1 MEQIPLPE
9 IIEIKETGANQA
21 DIIIGPAYP
30 GYGNTIGNSLR
41 RVLLSSLPGA
51 AVTSAKIKGI
61 THEFTALEG
70 VKEDVVEI
78 ILNLKKL
85 RFKVHGEDPVTVKIS
100 AKGEQQVTG
109 KDFQLSSDIE
119 LANPTQKIATLTSK
133 TSSFEIE
140 VTVTSGRGYLPVENI
155 NKDNAQLG
163 TINIDAIFTPV
174 RNVNYRVENVRVGQM
189 TNFDRIIL
197 TVLTDGTISP
207 IEALQYAAQALV
219 DQFSKVVALS
229 TPQMASSTP
238 EVAVDSEDTNGA
250 PEEATEE
257 KAKKKRGRP
266 KKEAK

>member
-9 IIEIKETGANQA
+9 IIEIKETGVNQA

-51 AVTSAKIKGI
+51 AVTAAKIKGI

-85 RFKVHGEDPVTVKIS
+85 RFKVHSEEPVVVKIS
-100 AKGEQQVTG
+100 AKGDQIVTG
-109 KDFQLSSDIE
+109 KDIQLNSDIE
-119 LANPTQKIATLTSK
+119 LSNPSQRIATLTSK
-133 TSSFEIE
+133 TSTFEME
-140 VTVTSGRGYLPVENI
+140 LTVKSGRGYLPVENI

-163 TINIDAIFTPV
+163 TINIDAVFTPV
-174 RNVNYRVENVRVGQM
+174 KNVNYRIENVRVGQM
-189 TNFDRIIL
+189 TNYDRIIL
-197 TVLTDGTISP
+197 TVLTDGTITP
-207 IEALQYAAQALV
+207 QDALRYAAQALV
-219 DQFSKVVALS
+219 DQFSKVVEL
-229 TPQMASSTP
+229 ASPLATP
-238 EVAVDSEDTNGA
+238 EKEVAENKNDAAEAEIDA
-250 PEEATEE
+250 PEE